1 MPPWLFL
8 HWIPQLTGMLQLEA
22 AEPVY
27 SLLLRIAEEYPQALY
42 YPLRCSTEG
51 ATWERARV
59 KPKILDFVDK

>member
-1 MPPWLFL
+1 
-8 HWIPQLTGMLQLEA
+8 MLQLEA